1 MTNRREFLGSAAA
14 AGALLACPLGG
25 ARAQERAPLY
35 SISLA
40 EWSLNRSLRNGTL
53 DNLAFPAFA
62 KNTFGI
68 EAVEYVNQF
77 FMDKA
82 RDSAYLGELKQRC
95 DDGGVRSLLIM
106 CDREGDLGA
115 ADAAARATAVENHVK
130 WLEAAQFLGCHSIRV
145 NAASSGS
152 YEAQRDAA
160 IDGLGRLA
168 QRGADFGLNVI
179 VENHGGLSSNGQW
192 LAEVIA
198 GVGRDNCGTLPDF
211 GNFRVSREE
220 EYDRYKGVRE
230 LMPYAKGVSAKSYEF
245 DAEGNELRT
254 DFRRMMRIV
263 VDAGYRGHVGVEYE
277 GTDADEVE
285 GIRKTQRLLERVRAE
300 LAAA

>member
-1 MTNRREFLGSAAA
+1 
-14 AGALLACPLGG
+14 
-25 ARAQERAPLY
+25 
-35 SISLA
+35 
-40 EWSLNRSLRNGTL
+40 
-53 DNLAFPAFA
+53 
-62 KNTFGI
+62 
-68 EAVEYVNQF
+68 
-77 FMDKA
+77 
-82 RDSAYLGELKQRC
+82 
-95 DDGGVRSLLIM
+95 M
-106 CDREGDLGA
+106 CDREGDHGA
-115 ADAAARATAVENHVK
+115 ADAAARATAVETHVK

>member
-14 AGALLACPLGG
+14 AGACLALSALP
-25 ARAQERAPLY
+25 ARAQTPLY

-40 EWSLNRSLRNGTL
+40 QWSLNRSLRDGTL
-53 DNLAFPAFA
+53 ESLAFPTFA
-62 KNTFGI
+62 KDTFGI

-82 RDSAYLGELKQRC
+82 EDRAYLGELKQRC
-95 DDGGVRSLLIM
+95 DDAGVRSLLIM
-106 CDREGDLGA
+106 CDREGNLGNP
-115 ADAAARATAVENHVK
+115 DAAARTQAVENHHK

-145 NAASSGS
+145 NAGSSGT
-152 YEAQRDAA
+152 YEQQRELA
-160 IDGLGRLA
+160 IDGLRRLSE
-168 QRGADFGLNVI
+168 RGADFGLNVI

-192 LAEVIA
+192 LAEVIK

-211 GNFRVSREE
+211 GNFRVSADE

-230 LMPYAKGVSAKSYEF
+230 LMPFAKGVSAKSYEF

-277 GTDADEVE
+277 GMNADEVD
-285 GIRKTQRLLERVRAE
+285 GIRKTQRLLERVREE